1 VYDGNGLRVEKF
13 HISSGTCAAPQG
25 QVVDA
30 LYWRAVTGQAIAET
44 DGSGNLQN
52 EYVFFNGQRIA
63 QRAASGSV
71 HYYYTD
77 QVGSTTVL
85 TDGSGNPCYQATFTP
100 YGQEFATQDTCTQN
114 YKFTGYERDAETGLD
129 YAFARYYDSRLGCF
143 LSADPLGGD
152 VSDPQSLNRY
162 AYVENRGATF
172 TDPSGGLIY
181 PCSIYENCSAIG
193 TGSDPLYSWI
203 GIPIVLGFGEFM
215 MGVNGDNDLYMV
227 NVYGYF
233 ITGVNGSCVIWP
245 AVCEAR
251 RKVLAILSAK
261 NPCSTFFN
269 NSPYLLLSKFFSG
282 DSETAAD
289 VFASDQIDTYSGP
302 AFITQQGGTLSDP
315 VIANTTQGTGSD
327 SQINVNQNG
336 GFFKGSA
343 FISVDGTVTTETGFL
358 TVGGPSTYAGGTL
371 GAQVTALLHEF
382 AHNVG
387 AIPPDAG
394 NGAQSVANTKSIL
407 ANCKGAID
415 AAGQ

>member
-1 VYDGNGLRVEKF
+1 
-13 HISSGTCAAPQG
+13 
-25 QVVDA
+25 
-30 LYWRAVTGQAIAET
+30 
-44 DGSGNLQN
+44 
-52 EYVFFNGQRIA
+52 
-63 QRAASGSV
+63 
-71 HYYYTD
+71 
-77 QVGSTTVL
+77 
-85 TDGSGNPCYQATFTP
+85 
-100 YGQEFATQDTCTQN
+100 
-114 YKFTGYERDAETGLD
+114 
-129 YAFARYYDSRLGCF
+129 
-143 LSADPLGGD
+143 
-152 VSDPQSLNRY
+152 
-162 AYVENRGATF
+162 
-172 TDPSGGLIY
+172 
-181 PCSIYENCSAIG
+181 
-193 TGSDPLYSWI
+193 
-203 GIPIVLGFGEFM
+203 

-387 AIPPDAG
+387 RFRQMPEMAHNPWLTPSRFWQTAKEQSMPPDNRIPPQLTVKRWDIQKFWNHVRVHLVGPLGFFFLLNPSTTATL
-394 NGAQSVANTKSIL
+394 AQCTIRASHPANDIFFLEQSDGWIVYTVGTTKYI
-407 ANCKGAID
+407 ARTRDRGETW
-415 AAGQ
+415 AAFPIHVPLTKVLLPNSPSRVGSRRELCRS